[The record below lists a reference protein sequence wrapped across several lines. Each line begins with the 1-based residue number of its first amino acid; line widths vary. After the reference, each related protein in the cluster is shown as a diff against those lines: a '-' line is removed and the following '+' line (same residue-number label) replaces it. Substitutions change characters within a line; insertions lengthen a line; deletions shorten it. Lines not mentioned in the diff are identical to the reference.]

1 MARVDVG
8 VLQKQGP
15 FVMVPTTHLAQ
26 GFEKLKDPR
35 EVEQWRAYLL
45 PYTQEVNQ
53 QISDSGSELPKLS
66 LTD

>member
-35 EVEQWRAYLL
+35 EVDQWRAYLL

>member
-1 MARVDVG
+1 MACVDVG
-8 VLQKQGP
+8 VLQKQRL
-15 FVMVPTTHLAQ
+15 FVMVPSTHLAQ

-35 EVEQWRAYLL
+35 EVEQWQAYLL

-53 QISDSGSELPKLS
+53 QISDSGSELPKPS